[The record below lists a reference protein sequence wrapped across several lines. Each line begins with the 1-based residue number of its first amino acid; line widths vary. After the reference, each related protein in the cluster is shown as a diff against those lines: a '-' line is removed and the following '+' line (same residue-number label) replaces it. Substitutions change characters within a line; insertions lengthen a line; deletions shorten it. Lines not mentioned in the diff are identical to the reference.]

1 MPAPIFQNGR
11 LVALITI
18 QKTRFDQMAMY
29 YQNLI
34 KVLCGLIQAALLRAI
49 EFMAYTE
56 TEQFIEGTRI
66 MKKEAFRKVLAV
78 REEMEEKAV
87 AEYSLLHI
95 AVTPEQLDEV
105 GARISKALRSID
117 VVGQGAD
124 GDLYVILTQTG
135 QENIGVVLER
145 LKRCGIGYQAL
156 DGSERGG
163 ATV

>member
-1 MPAPIFQNGR
+1 
-11 LVALITI
+11 
-18 QKTRFDQMAMY
+18 
-29 YQNLI
+29 
-34 KVLCGLIQAALLRAI
+34 
-49 EFMAYTE
+49 
-56 TEQFIEGTRI
+56 
-66 MKKEAFRKVLAV
+66 MKKEAFRKVPG
-78 REEMEEKAV
+78 RPGRRWRKKAV